1 MVMQGCLKGSAL
13 NLPENSTPDFQV
25 CKLGE
30 QKAIT
35 EKPDK

>member
-1 MVMQGCLKGSAL
+1 MVPSGDFTES
-13 NLPENSTPDFQV
+13 PTPDFQV

-35 EKPDK
+35 ENPAF